1 MYYFSYG
8 SNMNINHLQDYINNT
23 NTVVVGIGE
32 LKNYIFKYQTLK
44 GYNCSKKK
52 SKANIQKRIGST
64 VLGVVLKID
73 KKTEKKLD
81 VKEGVAGKRYKR
93 IRVKVTICNK
103 KYNCVCYVI
112 DGPCIDWKPSKR
124 YKKII
129 IKAAYQFNFP
139 TNYIKRLNYL

>member
-23 NTVVVGIGE
+23 NTVIVGIGE
-32 LKNYIFKYQTLK
+32 LENYIFKYQTLK

-52 SKANIQKRIGST
+52 SKANIQKRIGSK

-73 KKTEKKLD
+73 KDTEKKLD
-81 VKEGVAGKRYKR
+81 IKEGVAGKRYKR

-103 KYNCVCYVI
+103 KYNCMCYVI
-112 DGPCIDWKPSKR
+112 DGPCIDWKPAKK

-139 TNYIKRLNYL
+139 TSYIKRLNYL